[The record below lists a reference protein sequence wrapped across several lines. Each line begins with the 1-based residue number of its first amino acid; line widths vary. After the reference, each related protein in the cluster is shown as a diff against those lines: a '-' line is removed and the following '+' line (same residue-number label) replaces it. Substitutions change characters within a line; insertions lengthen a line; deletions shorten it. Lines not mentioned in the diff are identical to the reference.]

1 MTSVSLNLLPVTY
14 IRQNLKPT
22 VALKLQKNQSFFSIL
37 TEKIVVTVLAK
48 ETSHM
53 AMEMKHKYF
62 KTTDYSTILRFQM
75 IKTLGAQRNQSEP
88 RLKALVHKLTS
99 ALAGVRF
106 PHRQPPTL
114 YIFNS

>member
-1 MTSVSLNLLPVTY
+1 M
-14 IRQNLKPT
+14 K
-22 VALKLQKNQSFFSIL
+22 
-37 TEKIVVTVLAK
+37 VTVLAK

-53 AMEMKHKYF
+53 AMEMKHNYYKA
-62 KTTDYSTILRFQM
+62 TDYSTILRFQM

-99 ALAGVRF
+99 ALSGVHL
-106 PHRQPPTL
+106 PLRQPPIL

>member
-1 MTSVSLNLLPVTY
+1 M
-14 IRQNLKPT
+14 K
-22 VALKLQKNQSFFSIL
+22 
-37 TEKIVVTVLAK
+37 VTVLAK

-53 AMEMKHKYF
+53 AMEMKHNYY

-75 IKTLGAQRNQSEP
+75 IKTLGAQRNQSES

-99 ALAGVRF
+99 ALAGVHL
-106 PHRQPPTL
+106 PLRQPRIL

>member
-1 MTSVSLNLLPVTY
+1 M
-14 IRQNLKPT
+14 I
-22 VALKLQKNQSFFSIL
+22 
-37 TEKIVVTVLAK
+37 VTVLAK

-62 KTTDYSTILRFQM
+62 KTTDCSTILRFQT

-99 ALAGVRF
+99 ALAG
-106 PHRQPPTL
+106 
-114 YIFNS
+114 YIFHIGSLLRYISSTVEILNPA